1 MGFLEPLL
9 PHVRLNRPPSR
20 ALCRQNWSVL
30 QPFELDLMK
39 LLANL
44 DHLYDECKSNQ
55 WLRYFAVFCRVAL
68 ALGFIPSGIVKVMGE
83 RFTGLP
89 PNHPLGHYFDAL
101 HLTGFYYTFIGV
113 SQLTAALLL
122 LIPRTALLGALLYL
136 PIIFNI
142 CVLTYATRFE
152 GTRIATLMLLA
163 NLYLLWWDYARL
175 KYVLPLASS
184 SDVGTTP
191 NQKMSGK
198 FPWVFF
204 GCAVAVVVSVIV
216 INNFV
221 YDIRPGNSQLECTN
235 GCANNDRPEAC
246 ECFCSCIYNEGN
258 SLDKCLE
265 EYGKRKE

>member
-1 MGFLEPLL
+1 
-9 PHVRLNRPPSR
+9 
-20 ALCRQNWSVL
+20 
-30 QPFELDLMK
+30 MK

-44 DHLYDECKSNQ
+44 DHLYDECKGNQ

-68 ALGFIPSGIVKVMGE
+68 ALGFIPSGIVKIMGE
-83 RFTGLP
+83 RFTALP
-89 PNHPLGHYFDAL
+89 SNHPLGHYFDAL

-163 NLYLLWWDYARL
+163 NLYLLCWDYARL

-184 SDVGTTP
+184 NDVGTTP

-204 GCAVAVVVSVIV
+204 GCVVAVVISVIV

-235 GCANNDRPEAC
+235 VCANNAHPQAC
-246 ECFCSCIYNEGN
+246 ERFCSCIYKEGN
-258 SLDKCLE
+258 PLDKCLE
-265 EYGKRKE
+265 EYGKGKE

>member
-1 MGFLEPLL
+1 
-9 PHVRLNRPPSR
+9 
-20 ALCRQNWSVL
+20 
-30 QPFELDLMK
+30 MK

-44 DHLYDECKSNQ
+44 DHLYDECKRNR
-55 WLRYFAVFCRVAL
+55 WLRYFAVFCRIAL

-89 PNHPLGHYFDAL
+89 SNHPLGHYFDAL

-122 LIPRTALLGALLYL
+122 LIPRTALLGAILYL

-152 GTRIATLMLLA
+152 GTRIATFMLLA
-163 NLYLLWWDYARL
+163 NLFLLCWDYARL

-198 FPWVFF
+198 FPLVFF
-204 GCAVAVVVSVIV
+204 GCVVAVVVLVIV

-235 GCANNDRPEAC
+235 GCANNARPEAC
-246 ECFCSCIYNEGN
+246 KRFCNCIYNEGAP
-258 SLDKCLE
+258 LDKCLN
-265 EYGKRKE
+265 EYRKRQE

>member
-1 MGFLEPLL
+1 M
-9 PHVRLNRPPSR
+9 N
-20 ALCRQNWSVL
+20 
-30 QPFELDLMK
+30 

-44 DHLYDECKSNQ
+44 DHLYDECKRNQ
-55 WLRYFAVFCRVAL
+55 WLRYLAVFCRVAL

-83 RFTGLP
+83 RFTALP
-89 PNHPLGHYFDAL
+89 SNHPLGHYFDAL

-122 LIPRTALLGALLYL
+122 LIPRTTLLGAILYL

-152 GTRIATLMLLA
+152 GTRIATIMLLA
-163 NLYLLWWDYARL
+163 NLYLLCWDYARL
-175 KYVLPLASS
+175 KYVLPLAALSHVGS
-184 SDVGTTP
+184 HVGSDVGKTP

-198 FPWVFF
+198 FPMIFF
-204 GCAVAVVVSVIV
+204 GCAVAAVVLVIV

-235 GCANNDRPEAC
+235 GCANNARPEAC
-246 ECFCSCIYNEGN
+246 ERFCNCIYNEGN
-258 SLDKCLE
+258 PLDKCLE